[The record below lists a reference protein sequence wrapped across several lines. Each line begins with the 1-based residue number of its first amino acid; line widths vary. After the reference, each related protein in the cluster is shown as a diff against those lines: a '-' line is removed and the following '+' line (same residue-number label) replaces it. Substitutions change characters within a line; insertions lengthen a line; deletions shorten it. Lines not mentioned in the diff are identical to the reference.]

1 MERKLCAIL
10 AADIVGYSALMH
22 QDHISTITALNECRD
37 IIDAIIGDYGGRIM
51 FTAGDSVVA
60 EFPSAG
66 NSALCAQGM
75 QVAINVRNDNP
86 HAGPEMLFRI
96 GLNVGDVVINKHDLL
111 GEGVNIAARLEALAD
126 PGGVLLSGSVYD
138 QIAFDPSI
146 TGNLTIEA
154 MGLVDLKNIAEP
166 ARVYRLIITK
176 PPVTADPKP
185 LVNEANQL
193 EVGALQFDT
202 PDGPVMAVIG
212 GELAIGRMVRGQPI
226 AVGVTHPQV
235 SRIGRQARIDFQEG
249 IFVVTDLDSANGTF
263 LNDDPL
269 VSQQAQKLVYHDGRC
284 KISVGGGREP
294 AQEGHCRFIVDAV
307 EAIDPVLR
315 IALDSDIL
323 DEPGFASTAAIWTG
337 LSEEIRRVWVLGA
350 GQILIGSD
358 LDCGISLPGAAQQ
371 NSKVAVERLQGRYL
385 LSPFGLGEPLLNGE
399 PLKKHT
405 AARHGDVL
413 VIGEQSITIS
423 TLHLAPGP

>member
-1 MERKLCAIL
+1 
-10 AADIVGYSALMH
+10 
-22 QDHISTITALNECRD
+22 
-37 IIDAIIGDYGGRIM
+37 
-51 FTAGDSVVA
+51 
-60 EFPSAG
+60 
-66 NSALCAQGM
+66 
-75 QVAINVRNDNP
+75 
-86 HAGPEMLFRI
+86 
-96 GLNVGDVVINKHDLL
+96 
-111 GEGVNIAARLEALAD
+111 
-126 PGGVLLSGSVYD
+126 
-138 QIAFDPSI
+138 
-146 TGNLTIEA
+146 
-154 MGLVDLKNIAEP
+154 
-166 ARVYRLIITK
+166 
-176 PPVTADPKP
+176 
-185 LVNEANQL
+185 
-193 EVGALQFDT
+193 
-202 PDGPVMAVIG
+202 
-212 GELAIGRMVRGQPI
+212 
-226 AVGVTHPQV
+226 VTHPQV

-405 AARHGDVL
+405 TARHGDVL